1 MKIKSLAA
9 ALMAGLLTLSLC
21 ACGGGGTSPSSSENS
36 SESSES
42 SLAETSQTASEEQ
55 EEPESEEPLSITT
68 TESWDFSTGFYPA
81 LSSANSNGT
90 MGFTYYARNCYD
102 TLVTREGE
110 EIVPALAETWEISDD
125 GLTYTFHLK
134 EGVKFSDGADL
145 NAEAVKTSI
154 EAAFSNMGDAI
165 AQFEKSG
172 VLTEYVEAV
181 DEYTVVLHLTSPY
194 YGVLSDLAMCN
205 PMAIV
210 SPNAFNEDLTP

>member
-21 ACGGGGTSPSSSENS
+21 ACGGGGTSSSSSENS

-110 EIVPALAETWEISDD
+110 
-125 GLTYTFHLK
+125 
-134 EGVKFSDGADL
+134 
-145 NAEAVKTSI
+145 
-154 EAAFSNMGDAI
+154 
-165 AQFEKSG
+165 
-172 VLTEYVEAV
+172 
-181 DEYTVVLHLTSPY
+181 
-194 YGVLSDLAMCN
+194 
-205 PMAIV
+205 
-210 SPNAFNEDLTP
+210 

>member
-1 MKIKSLAA
+1 MTEADKL
-9 ALMAGLLTLSLC
+9 
-21 ACGGGGTSPSSSENS
+21 
-36 SESSES
+36 
-42 SLAETSQTASEEQ
+42 SQTIFGSQATIVTKKQDE
-55 EEPESEEPLSITT
+55 TT
-68 TESWDFSTGFYPA
+68 YPA

-165 AQFEKSG
+165 AQFGKIG
-172 VLTEYVEAV
+172 VLTESVEAV

-210 SPNAFNEDLTP
+210 PSTGCCVPCCTGWWCRLSILFSISTLPERRIAHAGRTGTKICGDQH